1 MTRHDISALRVGE
14 EVIDFYMVRAIAIKM
29 GANGKYYCDLL
40 LGDASGDINAKKWDV
55 NSEEESMLNAIQEG
69 DIVKIQ
75 GKVKDFNNQL
85 QLTVT
90 QIRKTREGDMFDI
103 KTLVKAA
110 PEDPNAMYEYI
121 FSRADSMKD
130 LDLKKICISLLE
142 SNREK
147 LLYYP
152 AAQRNHHAEMAGL
165 LYHVKRML
173 MSGEKICE
181 VYTGLNRDL
190 VITGVII
197 HDIEK
202 LREIESNCYGVS
214 PGYSFEGQLLGHIV
228 QGVMAIE
235 KLCAEF
241 GVSREKTVMLEHM
254 VLTHHY
260 EPEFGSPKKPMFPEA
275 ELLHYLDMIDAK
287 LFDMEDALSAT
298 DPGDFSGR
306 VWTLENRRIYKPED
320 WEDQND

>member
-1 MTRHDISALRVGE
+1 MERYDISTLRVGE
-14 EVIDFYMVRAIAIKM
+14 EVIDFYMVRAIAIKT
-29 GANGKYYCDLL
+29 GANGKLYCDLL
-40 LGDASGDINAKKWDV
+40 LGDATGDINAKKWDV
-55 NSEEESMLNAIQEG
+55 NADEEVLLSMIKEG
-69 DIVKIQ
+69 DIAKIQ

-90 QIRKTREGDMFDI
+90 QIRKAKEGDVFDI

-110 PEDPNAMYEYI
+110 PEDPLEMYEYI
-121 FSRADSMKD
+121 FSRAESISDRD
-130 LDLKKICISLLE
+130 LRRICISLLE
-142 SNREK
+142 NDKEK

-173 MSGEKICE
+173 MTGEKICE
-181 VYTGLNRDL
+181 IYQNLNRDL

-202 LREIESNCYGVS
+202 LREIESNQYGVS
-214 PGYSFEGQLLGHIV
+214 PGYSFEGQLLGHLV

-235 KLCAEF
+235 KLGAEF
-241 GVSREKTVMLEHM
+241 DIPKEKIVMLEHM
-254 VLTHHY
+254 VLSHHY

-287 LFDMEDALSAT
+287 LFDMEDALSST

-306 VWTLENRRIYKPED
+306 VWTLENRRLYKPGV
-320 WEDQND
+320 WEDKND